1 MAATKASAARSA
13 RTKKKERKNIAAGT
27 AHIQSTFNN
36 TIVTIT
42 DPQGNTVS

>member
-1 MAATKASAARSA
+1 MAATKASAARNT

-36 TIVTIT
+36 TICLLYTS
-42 DPQGNTVS
+42 DAADE